1 MRKKNWKRK
10 PKSARERFMDR
21 LAAQLIKERPRLR
34 GEYRRWEEL
43 LRNNPDLL
51 NKLPSRPL

>member
-10 PKSARERFMDR
+10 PKSARDRFMDGLVAR
-21 LAAQLIKERPRLR
+21 LIEERPRLR
-34 GEYRRWEEL
+34 GEYRRWEEFL
-43 LRNNPDLL
+43 CNNPDLL